1 MIKREDGLSLIEL
14 IVTITIIGIL
24 VAALSTQFTG
34 WRKAYKV
41 ESQLKELQM
50 DLMDTRAKAMQ
61 RNRMHFARLDT
72 DGYQVHE
79 DTNPAPDGNNTLDV
93 GSDALILDKELS
105 EGYPITWSGGDNE
118 LDFLQSG
125 MSDIDG
131 SKTICINDNDPT
143 DNDEHY
149 FDADYNCIVVTAT
162 RINLGK
168 LGEKYSVLGP
178 SACSEDN
185 CAAK

>member
-1 MIKREDGLSLIEL
+1 MMKREGGYSVIEL
-14 IVTITIIGIL
+14 IVAIAVIGIL
-24 VAALSTQFTG
+24 VAALSAQFTG

-41 ESQLKELQM
+41 ESQLREMQM

-61 RNRMHFARLDT
+61 RNRIHFARIDT

-79 DTNPAPDGNNTLDV
+79 DTNPAPDGNDTLDV
-93 GSDALILDKELS
+93 GSDALLLDKELN

-118 LDFLQSG
+118 LDFLRSG

-131 SKTICINDNDPT
+131 SKTICIDDNNPT
-143 DNDEHY
+143 DSDEHY
-149 FDADYNCIVVTAT
+149 FDADYNCIVVSAT

-168 LGEKYSVLGP
+168 LDTKYSDGG
-178 SACSEDN
+178 ACSEDN
-185 CAAK
+185 CATK

>member
-24 VAALSTQFTG
+24 VAALSAEFAG
-34 WRKAYKV
+34 WRKTSKV

-50 DLMDTRAKAMQ
+50 DLMDTRSKAMQ
-61 RNRMHFARLDT
+61 RNRIHFVRLET

-79 DTNPAPDGNNTLDV
+79 DTNPAPDGNETLEV
-93 GSDALILDKELS
+93 GNDALVLDKELN

-118 LDFLQSG
+118 LDFLRSG
-125 MSDIDG
+125 MSDLTG
-131 SKTICINDNDPT
+131 SKTICIDDNDPT
-143 DNDEHY
+143 DADEYY
-149 FDADYNCIVVTAT
+149 FNSDYNCIVVTAT

-168 LGEKYSVLGP
+168 MNTKYSDGGT
-178 SACSEDN
+178 CSDGN
-185 CAAK
+185 CDQK